1 MAFGVVRHLLN
12 RRVPQILGL
21 YLGASWVIIEFVS
34 LLVDRFTLSPHL
46 IEFSLVVL
54 GALVPT
60 VLLLA
65 YFHGA
70 PGRNDWT
77 TTEKIGI
84 PVNLVAAAVL
94 VVAVF
99 SDRPLGA
106 ATTRLVLENEEGQTV
121 ERVVPI
127 SEFRRKLI
135 LFNFEN
141 ESGDSSLEWMQLG
154 LTLGLL
160 LDMDQDVFVDFGGF
174 KGLQEK
180 LERAGYPEGV
190 GLPVSLMAKLA
201 GELQRDYFVTGT
213 FSEQDGQLSVQTSLY
228 ETRRHKLLAE
238 NSFAGTDILDLVD
251 EISVQARRDLGIPE
265 RHIEET
271 ADLRVA
277 DILTSSTEAA
287 KLQMMA
293 FHEII
298 VTKDWEAAA
307 DYLEQAVEVDPTSA
321 FAQFQLA
328 VVYLI
333 SSQKE
338 KADSAAQLAMEYLYR
353 LPERWQYDFKYLYYD
368 TIDPDPDKRF
378 AVARMIVEL
387 FPDELEGH
395 ALMAEEYEYRNQR
408 DAAISEYEYVL
419 ELDPSQ
425 HRFLRWIGHL
435 YRAKG
440 DFDAALEYF
449 QRYADA
455 VPNDHTAFDAMG
467 DLYATMGE
475 HERARFYYERA
486 LIIDPDN
493 VYVTN
498 DLAAATFNIGDI
510 EGSLE
515 LHREAL
521 ETSRTAQERASAHA
535 RLSYHFLV
543 RGRLAEA
550 IEHKKQE
557 WRERQVYEA
566 PAVVLSGVKLMSL
579 DLFAKA
585 GRSDEA
591 FEIIRQA
598 ELELAPPFNLNIPF
612 GYLAVYLE
620 VEDAD
625 RAQAAHAEA
634 EARME
639 ESGKGQARPYL
650 LASQG
655 KIHELRGEYE
665 EAIDSYAEALAFAPT
680 EVTINRSLGRCY
692 RMLGQLAEAEKE
704 LLRNLTVTPQNPLS
718 HYELAMVYAEGG
730 RRSKALEHLQV
741 ALHVWSDADPDFKPA
756 QDARQRMAE
765 LDVVALGG
773 S

>member
-21 YLGASWVIIEFVS
+21 YLGASWIIVEFVS

-77 TTEKIGI
+77 TAEKIGI
-84 PVNLVAAAVL
+84 PVNLLAAAVL

-99 SDRPLGA
+99 NDRPLGA

-121 ERVVPI
+121 ERVVPVG
-127 SEFRRKLI
+127 EFRKKLVV
-135 LFNFEN
+135 FNFEN
-141 ESGDSSLEWMQLG
+141 QSGDSSLEWMQLG

-174 KGLQEK
+174 RGLQEK
-180 LERAGYPEGV
+180 LERAGHPEGV

-201 GELQRDYFVTGT
+201 GELQRDYFMTGT
-213 FSEQDGQLSVQTSLY
+213 VSELDGLLSVRTSLY

-238 NSFAGTDILDLVD
+238 NSFSGTDILDLVD
-251 EISVQARRDLGIPE
+251 EISLQARRDLGIPE

-271 ADLRVA
+271 ADLRLA

-287 KLQMMA
+287 RLQMMA

-307 DYLEQAVEVDPTSA
+307 DYLERAVKVDPTSA

-328 VVYLI
+328 VVYLM

-338 KADSAAQLAMEYLYR
+338 KADSAAQLAMEHLYR
-353 LPERWQYDFKYLYYD
+353 LPEWWQYDVKYFYYS

-378 AVARMIVEL
+378 AVARMMVGL
-387 FPDELEGH
+387 FPDELDGH
-395 ALMAEEYEYRNQR
+395 ALMAAEYEYRNQR
-408 DAAISEYEYVL
+408 DAAISEL
-419 ELDPSQ
+419 ERILEIDPSQ
-425 HRFLRWIGHL
+425 HRYLRRIGHL

-440 DFDAALEYF
+440 DFDMALEYF

-455 VPNDHTAFDAMG
+455 VPNDYTAFDAMG

-493 VYVTN
+493 VYVMS
-498 DLAAATFNIGDI
+498 DLATTTFNIGDI
-510 EGSLE
+510 AESLE
-515 LHREAL
+515 LHRQAL
-521 ETSRTAQERASAHA
+521 EASRTAQERASAHA
-535 RLSYHFLV
+535 RLSTHFVV

-550 IEHKKQE
+550 IEHKKLE
-557 WRERQVYEA
+557 WRERELYEA
-566 PAVVLSGVKLMSL
+566 PAVVLSSELMSL

-598 ELELAPPFNLNIPF
+598 ELELAPPFTLNIPF

-620 VEDAD
+620 VEDAK

-639 ESGKGQARPYL
+639 ESGRGQVRSYL

-665 EAIDSYAEALAFAPT
+665 KAVERYAEALAFAPT
-680 EVTINRSLGRCY
+680 DVVINRSLGRCY
-692 RMLGQLAEAEKE
+692 RMLGQLASAEKE
-704 LLRNLTVTPQNPLS
+704 LLRNLSVTPQNPLS
-718 HYELAMVYAEGG
+718 HHELALVYAEGG
-730 RRSKALEHLQV
+730 QQSKALEHLQV
-741 ALHVWSDADPDFKPA
+741 ALDVWSDADPDFKPA
-756 QDARQRMAE
+756 QDARQSMAE
-765 LDVVALGG
+765 LAVVALGG